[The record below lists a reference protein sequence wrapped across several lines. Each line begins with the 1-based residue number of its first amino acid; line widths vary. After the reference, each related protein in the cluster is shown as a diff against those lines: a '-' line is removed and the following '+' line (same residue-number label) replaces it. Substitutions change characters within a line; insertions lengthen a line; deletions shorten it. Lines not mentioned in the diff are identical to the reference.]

1 AAIIPGLLYYIG
13 IITIVHLRAKRRGL
27 KGLSKEKLPKM
38 KKVMKERG
46 HLFIPLMILIYLL
59 FSGKTPI
66 FAAFFA
72 SISTVVIAFL
82 RPTTRIGLSGILN
95 ALENGTRSALSV
107 AMACGMVGIIVGV
120 ASLTGFGLKMT

>member
-1 AAIIPGLLYYIG
+1 
-13 IITIVHLRAKRRGL
+13 
-27 KGLSKEKLPKM
+27 M

-72 SISTVVIAFL
+72 IISTVVIAFL

-107 AMACGMVGIIVGV
+107 AMACGMVGNYRRCRLLYRIW
-120 ASLTGFGLKMT
+120 LKNDECDLSIRSR